1 MLQGLK
7 GEVFMQITVSALQ
20 MKMTDGI
27 KGYIEEKLSKLEK
40 YLSPESEVK
49 VKVSAKKDRQK
60 VEVTINSVGG
70 QIIRAEDVEE
80 DLYAAIDIVC
90 DKLNRQIV
98 KFKNKVKD
106 KKYNGDS
113 IRFDNLDFLN
123 EGEVDYEDDYEDQYS
138 NLIIERRKKFDM
150 KPMSPEEAILQMEM
164 VGHNFYIFTNQET
177 FEINVVYKRKSNGYG
192 LIEQE

>member
-7 GEVFMQITVSALQ
+7 GEVFMQIKVSALQ

-49 VKVSAKKDRQK
+49 VKVSAKKERQK

-70 QIIRAEDVEE
+70 QIVRAEDVEE
-80 DLYAAIDIVC
+80 DLYTAIDIVC

-98 KFKNKVKD
+98 KFKNKIRD
-106 KKYNGDS
+106 KQFNGES
-113 IRFDNLDFLN
+113 IRYENLDFSN
-123 EGEVDYEDDYEDQYS
+123 ESEDYDKDYEDQE
-138 NLIIERRKKFDM
+138 NNIVIERRKKFDM
-150 KPMSPEEAILQMEM
+150 KPMSPEEAILQMEL
-164 VGHNFYIFTNQET
+164 VGHNFYLFTNQDT
-177 FEINVVYKRKSNGYG
+177 FEINVVYKRKYNGYG

>member
-1 MLQGLK
+1 
-7 GEVFMQITVSALQ
+7 MQIKVSALQ

-27 KGYIEEKLSKLEK
+27 KGYIEEKLSKFEK

-49 VKVSAKKDRQK
+49 VKVSAKKERQK

-70 QIIRAEDVEE
+70 QIVRAEDVEE

-98 KFKNKVKD
+98 KFKNKVRD
-106 KKYNGDS
+106 KQFNGES
-113 IRFDNLDFLN
+113 IRFENLEFSN
-123 EGEVDYEDDYEDQYS
+123 ESEDYDEDYEDQES
-138 NLIIERRKKFDM
+138 NIVIERRKKFDM
-150 KPMSPEEAILQMEM
+150 KPMSPEEAILQMEL
-164 VGHNFYIFTNQET
+164 VGHNFYIFTNQDT
-177 FEINVVYKRKSNGYG
+177 FEINVVYKRKYNGYG

>member
-7 GEVFMQITVSALQ
+7 GEVFMQIKVSALQ

-49 VKVSAKKDRQK
+49 VKVSAKKERQK

-70 QIIRAEDVEE
+70 QIVRAEHVGE

-98 KFKNKVKD
+98 KFKNKVRD
-106 KKYNGDS
+106 KQFNGES
-113 IRFDNLDFLN
+113 IRYENLDFSN
-123 EGEVDYEDDYEDQYS
+123 ESEDFDKDYEDQE
-138 NLIIERRKKFDM
+138 NNIVIERRKKFDM
-150 KPMSPEEAILQMEM
+150 KPMSPEEAILQMEL
-164 VGHNFYIFTNQET
+164 VGHNFYIFTNQDT
-177 FEINVVYKRKSNGYG
+177 FEINVVYKRKYNGYG

>member
-1 MLQGLK
+1 MLRGLK
-7 GEVFMQITVSALQ
+7 GEVFMQIKVSALQ

-49 VKVSAKKDRQK
+49 VKVSAKKERQK

-70 QIIRAEDVEE
+70 QIVRAEDVEE

-98 KFKNKVKD
+98 KFKNKVRD
-106 KKYNGDS
+106 KQFNGES
-113 IRFDNLDFLN
+113 IRYENLDFSN
-123 EGEVDYEDDYEDQYS
+123 ESEDYDKDYEDQE
-138 NLIIERRKKFDM
+138 NNIVIERRKKFDM
-150 KPMSPEEAILQMEM
+150 KPMSPEEAILQMEL
-164 VGHNFYIFTNQET
+164 VGHNFYIFTNQDT
-177 FEINVVYKRKSNGYG
+177 FEINVVYKRKYNGYG

>member
-1 MLQGLK
+1 
-7 GEVFMQITVSALQ
+7 MQIKVSALQ

-49 VKVSAKKDRQK
+49 VKVSAKKERQK

-70 QIIRAEDVEE
+70 QIVRAEDVEE
-80 DLYAAIDIVC
+80 DLYTAIDIVC

-98 KFKNKVKD
+98 KFKNKIRD
-106 KKYNGDS
+106 KQFNGES
-113 IRFDNLDFLN
+113 IRFENLEFSN
-123 EGEVDYEDDYEDQYS
+123 ESEDYDEDYEDQE
-138 NLIIERRKKFDM
+138 NNIVIERRKKFDM
-150 KPMSPEEAILQMEM
+150 KPMSPEEAILQMEL
-164 VGHNFYIFTNQET
+164 VGHNFYLFTNQDT
-177 FEINVVYKRKSNGYG
+177 FEINVVYKRKYNGYG